1 MPPFPF
7 NSPKMSD
14 KLPEV
19 AGGCIGIVYTL
30 TYRAIIIL
38 AALKYLNTK

>member
-7 NSPKMSD
+7 NLPNMSD

-19 AGGCIGIVYTL
+19 AGGCVAIVYTL
-30 TYRAIIIL
+30 TYRVIIIL